1 MCVRTRCRVPGSTK
15 AVSRRRRR
23 WALAS
28 PIQRARKPASP
39 PASAC
44 LDLLEQP
51 ALLGE
56 RRPERLA
63 VVEEDVDPDPRVGA
77 ADARHVPERAARC
90 LQRVVPVDPCG
101 ARLVEEDV
109 REHVRQVARH
119 RDEAVVGIR
128 ADRDGSRAERR
139 DEPVHEPEAVRLR
152 RRGRR
157 EEPRRAVEEVR
168 RRALGP
174 TRLGAADRV
183 PADEPPVASR
193 RGRDGPL
200 RRSDVRDGAPFGR
213 PVEKRTRP
221 STEARR
227 PASRRGRALPRRPPR
242 RGPTRLDGAPLRR
255 DGERVGVGI
264 PARDRRTPA
273 RLAASAADAPMS
285 PVPTIASRST
295 RCHQPVRLAAGSP
308 QPIMRPASAR
318 RRGTRHRATA
328 AH

>member
-1 MCVRTRCRVPGSTK
+1 MCVRTRCRVPGSTN

-23 WALAS
+23 WLLAS

-51 ALLGE
+51 TLLDE
-56 RRPERLA
+56 RGSERLA

-90 LQRVVPVDPCG
+90 LERVVPVDACG

-128 ADRDGSRAERR
+128 ADRNGSRAERR

-157 EEPRRAVEEVR
+157 EEPRRAVEEIR
-168 RRALGP
+168 RRALRP
-174 TRLGAADRV
+174 ARLRAADRM

-193 RGRDGPL
+193 GGRDGPL
-200 RRSDVRDGAPFGR
+200 RRSDVRHGGPLGRAVERLAHDGRKLAD
-213 PVEKRTRP
+213 
-221 STEARR
+221 RR
-227 PASRRGRALPRRPPR
+227 RDEDEVRRGDGLGDAPRR
-242 RGPTRLDGAPLRR
+242 LHGAPLRG
-255 DGERVGVGI
+255 DAERVGIGI
-264 PARDRRTPA
+264 PAGHRGHARTLGGEPGGRADQTGSDDRQT
-273 RLAASAADAPMS
+273 LG
-285 PVPTIASRST
+285 
-295 RCHQPVRLAAGSP
+295 RCHQPVLVAAGSP
-308 QPIMRPASAR
+308 VAIMQPASAR

-328 AH
+328 AR